1 MGDYRAMNKETRA
14 IVLGL
19 FVVVIFAL
27 GLAYWR
33 GPSRDFHRIRGFRV
47 EVKKKDG
54 DETRK
59 LSVHVPVALIAQ
71 LTRLAHIDDA
81 LDGDIRTAWDKSDV
95 TPRQILDAADASTP
109 EKPGIIKKDDQT
121 IEVRA
126 DGEAILIDVH
136 DDWDKRVHIR
146 LPRSLVEVFS
156 ADHPMSVRDLIRH
169 LDELDPGDLVTIRD
183 RDDEITITAEPRRGL
198 RIS

>member
-1 MGDYRAMNKETRA
+1 MNKETRA

-19 FVVVIFAL
+19 FVVVVFAL

-33 GPSRDFHRIRGFRV
+33 GPARDFHRIRGFRV
-47 EVKKKDG
+47 EVKKTEG

-59 LSVHVPVALIAQ
+59 FSVHVPVALIAQ

-81 LDGDIRTAWDKSDV
+81 IDGDIRTAWDKHDV

-109 EKPGIIKKDDQT
+109 EKPGIIQKDDQT
-121 IEVRA
+121 IEVRS
-126 DGEAILIDVH
+126 DGNAIQIDVK

-156 ADHPMSVRDLIRH
+156 ADHPISARDLLRH

>member
-1 MGDYRAMNKETRA
+1 MGDLREMNKEVRA

-33 GPSRDFHRIRGFRV
+33 GPARDFHRIRGFRV
-47 EVKKKDG
+47 EVKKTEG

-59 LSVHVPVALIAQ
+59 FSVHVPVALIAQ

-81 LDGDIRTAWDKSDV
+81 IDGDIRTAWDKHDV

-109 EKPGIIKKDDQT
+109 EKPGIIQKDDQT
-121 IEVRA
+121 IEVRS
-126 DGEAILIDVH
+126 DGNAIQIDVK
-136 DDWDKRVHIR
+136 DEWDKRVHIR

-156 ADHPMSVRDLIRH
+156 ADHPMSARDLIRH
-169 LDELDPGDLVTIRD
+169 LDELDPGEIVTIRD

>member
-1 MGDYRAMNKETRA
+1 MNKETRA

-19 FVVVIFAL
+19 FVVVVFAL

-33 GPSRDFHRIRGFRV
+33 GPARDFHRIRGFRV
-47 EVKKKDG
+47 EVKKTDG

-59 LSVHVPVALIAQ
+59 FSVHVPVALIAQ
-71 LTRLAHIDDA
+71 LARLAHIEDT
-81 LDGDIRTAWDKSDV
+81 LDGDIRTAWDESDV

-109 EKPGIIKKDDQT
+109 DKPGIIKKDDET

-126 DGEAILIDVH
+126 DGDAILFDVH

-156 ADHPMSVRDLIRH
+156 SDHPMSARDLLRH

>member
-1 MGDYRAMNKETRA
+1 MNKETRA

-19 FVVVIFAL
+19 FVVVVFAL
-27 GLAYWR
+27 GLAFWR
-33 GPSRDFHRIRGFRV
+33 GPARDFHRIRGFRV
-47 EVKKKDG
+47 EVKKTEG

-59 LSVHVPVALIAQ
+59 FSVHVPVALIAQ

-109 EKPGIIKKDDQT
+109 EKPGIIQKDDQT
-121 IEVRA
+121 IEVRS
-126 DGEAILIDVH
+126 DGDAIQIDVK

-156 ADHPMSVRDLIRH
+156 ADHPISARDLLRH

>member
-1 MGDYRAMNKETRA
+1 MNKETRA

-19 FVVVIFAL
+19 FVVVVFAL

-33 GPSRDFHRIRGFRV
+33 GPARDFHRIRGFRV
-47 EVKKKDG
+47 EVKKTDG
-54 DETRK
+54 NETRK
-59 LSVHVPVALIAQ
+59 FSVHVPVALIAQ
-71 LTRLAHIDDA
+71 LTRLAHIEDT
-81 LDGDIRTAWDKSDV
+81 LDGDIRTAWDESDV
-95 TPRQILDAADASTP
+95 TPRQILDAADGSTP
-109 EKPGIIKKDDQT
+109 DKPGIIKKDDET

-126 DGEAILIDVH
+126 DGDAILIDVH

-156 ADHPMSVRDLIRH
+156 SDHPMSARDLIRH